1 MNAELKELYRR
12 YNEPGMSLNER
23 IAFWE
28 NPDNLEIARR
38 YNINYVNLYKAEIE
52 TFNRLGG
59 DGLDGRTKS
68 TWPEKDLTKL

>member
-1 MNAELKELYRR
+1 MNEELIKFYRR
-12 YNEPGMSLNER
+12 YNAIGMSLNER

-38 YNINYVNLYKAEIE
+38 YDINYVNLYKAEIE

>member
-1 MNAELKELYRR
+1 MNEELIKFYRS
-12 YNEPGMSLNER
+12 YNAIGMSLNER

-28 NPDNLEIARR
+28 NPDNLKIARR
-38 YNINYVNLYKAEIE
+38 YDINYVNLYKAEIE